1 MKRIVIILFIFVV
14 AAAGFVMGWSIG
26 PPDGRTGAP
35 GEPDCTQCHFSHAV
49 NSGDGSFS
57 ISAPAD
63 YLPNQV
69 FELTVNLE
77 DPGQLRWGFQMTVL
91 DENNQGV
98 GDLVV
103 IDPARTRV
111 SNSPDGRQY
120 AKHTTLGTDSSVT
133 DIAPGWTLHWI
144 APSTDVGPVT
154 FYAAGNAANGDA
166 TSNGNYIYTT
176 SATIVPSSGPCCATP
191 GDANHDGKVDI
202 SDLTYYVDFMFSGGT
217 GPICTE
223 EFDVDSSCSLD
234 ISDLTYF
241 ISFMFSGGSVP
252 APCHTC

>member
-1 MKRIVIILFIFVV
+1 MKRIAITLFIIVV

-35 GEPDCTQCHFSHAV
+35 GEPDCSQCHFSHAV

-69 FELTVNLE
+69 VELTINLE

-91 DENNQGV
+91 DASNQGV
-98 GDLVV
+98 GELV
-103 IDPARTRV
+103 IADAARTQV

-120 AKHTTLGTDSSVT
+120 AKHTAQGTDSAV
-133 DIAPGWTLHWI
+133 A
-144 APSTDVGPVT
+144 DVSPVT
-154 FYAAGNAANGDA
+154 FYAAGNAASGDGTA
-166 TSNGNYIYTT
+166 NGNYIYTT
-176 SATIVPSSGPCCATP
+176 SATLVPLTGPCCIVP

-223 EFDVDSSCSLD
+223 EFDVDNNCSQD

-241 ISFMFSGGSVP
+241 IAFMFSGGPSP
-252 APCHTC
+252 APCHAC